1 MLTKKT
7 DTAEAAEFWAVVAR
21 VRDGIN
27 EWPEWKRRLLEN
39 DPPLARPMTGDDG
52 TARVKTGDQK

>member
-27 EWPEWKRRLLEN
+27 EWPEWKRRLLET
-39 DPPLARPMTGDDG
+39 DPPLARPAG
-52 TARVKTGDQK
+52 TAPPPIVKRAGE